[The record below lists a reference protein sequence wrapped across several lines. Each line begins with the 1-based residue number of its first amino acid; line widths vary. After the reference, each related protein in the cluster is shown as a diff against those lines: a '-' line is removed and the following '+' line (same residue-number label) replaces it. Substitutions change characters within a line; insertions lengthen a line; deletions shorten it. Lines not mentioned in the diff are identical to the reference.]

1 MSDLPAHDPL
11 VEAGLP
17 AVTLEARLYALLKT
31 QGTVRIEE
39 LARELRASKTAIRRA
54 LTTLEEE
61 GAIAIS
67 REEA

>member
-1 MSDLPAHDPL
+1 M
-11 VEAGLP
+11 
-17 AVTLEARLYALLKT
+17 TLEARLYALLKT